1 MKTNENNIVTKIL
14 ADVKKNKDEAVV
26 KYNQKFENNNSK
38 TFLVTPYQI
47 KEAYKS
53 VDKET
58 LSALKFAAKK
68 IKAFAKEQNKQLK
81 NFEVKTNFGS
91 LGQKVIPIE
100 KVGCYVPGGRYP
112 LPSTA
117 LMTVI
122 PAKVAGVREVIVC
135 SPKISNVVIVAADL
149 AGANKIFNVGGVQAI
164 GALAYGTKQV
174 PKVNKIVGPGNAF
187 VSEAKRTVFGDV
199 GIDFIAGPSEVLI
212 IAEDSANAKF
222 IAADMLA
229 QLEHDPLA
237 KANLITTSKEI
248 AKQVKLELKKQLQEL
263 STKEIA
269 KQSLTNSKIIFVNN
283 ISKAIELAN
292 EIAPE
297 HLELQIQNSKSM
309 IPKLT
314 NYGSLFVGEQS
325 AESLG
330 DYCLGPNHTLPTN
343 KVAKYSGG
351 LSVFDFVKIV
361 TIQNVTKTNK
371 KIINCAAKIAEIEGL
386 DAHSKAAKI
395 RLERVN

>member
-1 MKTNENNIVTKIL
+1 MDLVKKIL
-14 ADVKKNKDEAVV
+14 YKVRTKGDNAVLEYNILFDKNPTPT
-26 KYNQKFENNNSK
+26 FELTK
-38 TFLVTPYQI
+38 TQI
-47 KEAYKS
+47 KEAYKN

-58 LSALKFAAKK
+58 LNALKFAAKN
-68 IKAFAKEQNKQLK
+68 IKAFAKAQNKQLK
-81 NFEVKTNFGS
+81 NFKMKTSFGTI
-91 LGQKVIPIE
+91 GQNIIPLE
-100 KVGCYVPGGRYP
+100 SVGCYVPGGRYP

-122 PAKVAGVREVIVC
+122 PAKVAGVREIIVC

-164 GALAYGTKQV
+164 GAMAYGTKQV

-187 VSEAKRTVFGDV
+187 VSEAKRTVFGGV

-212 IAEDSANAKF
+212 IADESANSKF
-222 IAADMLA
+222 IAADLLA

-248 AKQVKLELKKQLQEL
+248 AKQVKIELKKQLQEL
-263 STKEIA
+263 TTKEVA
-269 KQSLTNSKIIFVNN
+269 KQSLVNSKIIVVKS
-283 ISKAIELAN
+283 ILQAIQLAN

-297 HLELQIQNSKSM
+297 HLELQIQNSKSV

-325 AESLG
+325 AEALG
-330 DYCLGPNHTLPTN
+330 DYCLGPNHTLPTSG
-343 KVAKYSGG
+343 VAKYSGG

-361 TIQNVTKTNK
+361 TIQNITKPSK

-386 DAHSKAAKI
+386 DAHNKAAKI
-395 RLERVN
+395 RLKRVN